1 MNTENHQPLS
11 AILLA
16 IYQFHHF
23 SCLRSLSSK
32 FRQIT
37 PMTLTKLLSALLVS
51 LPFFVNLCV
60 VLRNPP
66 PERINAFADARI
78 IETLVP
84 NETKRGNIFDSFF
97 NICFIVWLKRKMQG
111 KYNNEF
117 STLILMVTFPACK
130 IGSLGIKICLF

>member
-1 MNTENHQPLS
+1 MNIENYQPVS

-16 IYQFHHF
+16 IYQFHYF
-23 SCLRSLSSK
+23 SFLRSLSSK

-51 LPFFVNLCV
+51 LPFFVNLCI

-66 PERINAFADARI
+66 PERINGFADARI
-78 IETLVP
+78 IGTLVP
-84 NETKRGNIFDSFF
+84 NDTKRGNVFDNFF
-97 NICFIVWLKRKMQG
+97 TICFIVWLQRKMQG

-117 STLILMVTFPACK
+117 STLIRNGYFSCM